1 MSDDITDETQL
12 VILDNKDRLETNVAL
27 AEGLGVVDD
36 VVDVASVALPSSN
49 SAMGALG
56 VVCSVDSV
64 SGVGTAIEL
73 GT

>member
-56 VVCSVDSV
+56 VV
-64 SGVGTAIEL
+64 
-73 GT
+73 